1 MTMFREGQPIYVQ
14 IADRLTDEILAGNY
28 EAESRVPGVR
38 EYSALLEVNI
48 NTMVKAYDLLA
59 RRGVI
64 SQKRGLGYFVTSD
77 ARRLIL
83 HARRHEF
90 MEQALPEFL
99 RRMRQLGITMDDIER
114 AARKLEQEKAD
125 GAGKTNGQ

>member
-1 MTMFREGQPIYVQ
+1 MFREGQPIYVQ
-14 IADRLTDEILAGNY
+14 IADRLADEILAGNY

-38 EYSALLEVNI
+38 KYSALLEVNI

-83 HARRHEF
+83 HSRRHEF

-114 AARKLEQEKAD
+114 AARKLEQEKAG
-125 GAGKTNGQ
+125 GAEKANRQ